1 MCEKKHC
8 CQKSAF
14 LEPMQPMLNQCKQG
28 RIHGRGSPTVK
39 SKRVIL
45 FTMFLY
51 SSENTTSK
59 PIPNKTFV
67 MFELS
72 YCSRY
77 MVILSSIALSQQCS
91 EVDIISSYS
100 SEAVM
105 KLTTPL
111 KYPPLTLLAGPAPAF
126 KVRNCTVP
134 PDHVH
139 SEISFSRSCNFPK
152 HWKNTKTRG
161 SYLN

>member
-1 MCEKKHC
+1 
-8 CQKSAF
+8 
-14 LEPMQPMLNQCKQG
+14 
-28 RIHGRGSPTVK
+28 
-39 SKRVIL
+39 
-45 FTMFLY
+45 MFLY

-105 KLTTPL
+105 KPTT
-111 KYPPLTLLAGPAPAF
+111 T
-126 KVRNCTVP
+126 
-134 PDHVH
+134 
-139 SEISFSRSCNFPK
+139 EISHPDVTS
-152 HWKNTKTRG
+152 WTRPC
-161 SYLN
+161 L